1 MHMHGGEHDNIANDI
16 CNITLVTLHYIY
28 NITNCDRYCQK
39 GDLSVHVAFDGDLL
53 LC

>member
-1 MHMHGGEHDNIANDI
+1 MHMHGGKHDNVVNDI

-53 LC
+53 LS